1 MPKLTSDEIPITP
14 FRVIWDLMRAI
25 PPEDAIVTHD
35 AGSPRERMISFYR
48 SAGPRSFIGWGR
60 SHALGTGLG
69 LIIGAKLAKPE
80 KVCTYVTGDTAFGM
94 VGLDFETA
102 VRERIPIIITLF
114 NNGGMAGEARGVAE
128 AEYQIS
134 NLGSDYADLARAMGG
149 HGNGL
154 KTPQKSFRRSSVPGV
169 SLKRKGFRCCLSL

>member
-1 MPKLTSDEIPITP
+1 M
-14 FRVIWDLMRAI
+14 MRA
-25 PPEDAIVTHD
+25 V
-35 AGSPRERMISFYR
+35 PRERMISFYR

-102 VRERIPIIITLF
+102 VRERIPIIVTLF

-149 HGNGL
+149 YGERIENPAGGR
-154 KTPQKSFRRSSVPGV
+154 FGVPACAA
-169 SLKRKGFRCCLSL
+169 RH